1 MATRNR
7 TIGYEATTSNVDFY
21 TVPIR
26 FIASVDSI
34 VVSNASAST
43 VTFSL
48 DWYDS
53 STSSYYTIAEQ
64 VDMPGNSMIQ
74 ITDCFILQSSDKL
87 RGLASVGSAITFSV
101 RVEEEYSVV
110 L

>member
-1 MATRNR
+1 MASRNR

-21 TVPIR
+21 TVPLR

-34 VVSNASAST
+34 VISNASAAT

-48 DWYDS
+48 DWYDALT
-53 STSSYYTIAEQ
+53 STYYTVAEQ
-64 VDMPGNSMIQ
+64 VDMPGNSVLQ
-74 ITDCFILQSSDKL
+74 ITDGFMLQSLDKL
-87 RGLASVGSAITFSV
+87 RGLASVGGAITFSV
-101 RVEEEYSVV
+101 RVKEEYSVV

>member
-7 TIGYEATTSNVDFY
+7 TIGYEATVSNVDFY
-21 TVPIR
+21 TVPPR
-26 FIASVDSI
+26 FVASVDSI
-34 VVSNASAST
+34 VVSNASAAT

-53 STSSYYTIAEQ
+53 TTSTYYTIAEQ
-64 VDMPGNSMIQ
+64 VEMPGNSILQ
-74 ITDCFILQSSDKL
+74 LSDCFMLQSSDKL
-87 RGLASVGSAITFSV
+87 RGLASVGSAITFSI
-101 RVEEEYSVV
+101 RVQEEYSAV

>member
-7 TIGYEATTSNVDFY
+7 TIGYEATVSNVDFY
-21 TVPIR
+21 TVPNR
-26 FIASVDSI
+26 FVASVDSI
-34 VVSNASAST
+34 VVSNASAAP

-53 STSSYYTIAEQ
+53 TTSTYYTIAEQ
-64 VDMPGNSMIQ
+64 VEMVGNSILQ
-74 ITDCFILQSSDKL
+74 LSDCFMLQSSDKL

-101 RVEEEYSVV
+101 RVQEEYSAV